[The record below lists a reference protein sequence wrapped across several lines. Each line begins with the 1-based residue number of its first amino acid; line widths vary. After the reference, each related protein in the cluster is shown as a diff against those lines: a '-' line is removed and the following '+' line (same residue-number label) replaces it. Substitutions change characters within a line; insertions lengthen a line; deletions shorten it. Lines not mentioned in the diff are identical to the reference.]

1 MTPWQRGRAY
11 FLWTRFFTQNGHIC
25 FATAIMTWMSGF
37 PSFGPG
43 EVELLIS
50 AVRKA
55 LEHLRDANER
65 LGGNDTQTIE
75 TGQRY
80 AAILE
85 KLEQVAQQDRG

>member
-1 MTPWQRGRAY
+1 MT
-11 FLWTRFFTQNGHIC
+11 C
-25 FATAIMTWMSGF
+25 MSGF

-43 EVELLIS
+43 EVELLVS

-55 LEHLRDANER
+55 LERLRDANER
-65 LGGNDTQTIE
+65 LGGKDIGMIE

-85 KLEQVAQQDRG
+85 KLEQVAQQYRG

>member
-1 MTPWQRGRAY
+1 MT
-11 FLWTRFFTQNGHIC
+11 C
-25 FATAIMTWMSGF
+25 MSGF

-43 EVELLIS
+43 EVELLVS

-55 LEHLRDANER
+55 VEHLRDANER
-65 LGGNDTQTIE
+65 LGGKDRQMLE

-85 KLEQVAQQDRG
+85 KLEQVEQQYRGSAEKRARSGS